1 MIEPVKGALVA
12 ASLAALLL
20 SACGSDPADSSADPK
35 PAASSGANGGQ
46 AATAEPAPAAP
57 AAAPAQAPLT
67 TLSTLTLGGY
77 GGLTIGKPVPAGSDW
92 AARGAQASD
101 ACLTLS
107 SPEWPGAYA
116 IVEEGVV
123 RRITVSNK
131 SDAKLIEGI
140 GPGSTEAQV
149 LATFPS
155 FRASPHKY
163 VDAPAKYLTQPG
175 NDPRLHFE
183 IDDKGKVSLV
193 HVGVLPTLE
202 YVEGCS

>member
-1 MIEPVKGALVA
+1 MKTRMMT

-20 SACGSDPADSSADPK
+20 GACGSEPAGDRAEPNAAAK
-35 PAASSGANGGQ
+35 PVPTAGL
-46 AATAEPAPAAP
+46 ATAEPGAPTP
-57 AAAPAQAPLT
+57 ALT
-67 TLSTLTLGGY
+67 SPQTLTLEGY
-77 GGLTIGKPVPAGSDW
+77 GGLTIGQPVPAGSDW

-107 SPEWPGAYA
+107 SPDWPGAYA

>member
-1 MIEPVKGALVA
+1 MIEPMKTALIG

-20 SACGSDPADSSADPK
+20 SGCGSE
-35 PAASSGANGGQ
+35 PAAER
-46 AATAEPAPAAP
+46 AEPEAAASAAAEGPPAAEP
-57 AAAPAQAPLT
+57 GAPTPVAASPQ
-67 TLSTLTLGGY
+67 TLTLEGY
-77 GGLTIGKPVPAGSDW
+77 GGLIIGKPVPAGSPW

-101 ACLTLS
+101 ACLTIS
-107 SPEWPGAYA
+107 APGWPGAYA

-123 RRITVSNK
+123 RRITVSDE

-140 GPGSTEAQV
+140 GPGSTEAEV
-149 LATFPS
+149 RKTFPS
-155 FRASPHKY
+155 FVAEPHKY

-175 NDPRLHFE
+175 DDPRLRFE

-193 HVGVLPTLE
+193 HVGVTPTLG